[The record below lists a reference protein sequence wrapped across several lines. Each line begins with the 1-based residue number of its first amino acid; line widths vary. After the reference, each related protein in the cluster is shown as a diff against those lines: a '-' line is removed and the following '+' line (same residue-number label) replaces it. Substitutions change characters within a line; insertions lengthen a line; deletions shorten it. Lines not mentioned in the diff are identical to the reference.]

1 MALYGLSQ
9 RTTATAAAS
18 ASWEVRSAA
27 TNKPRVMEVAI
38 SQSAATAGVYG
49 LGRPGAIGVTPT
61 SPQNFVAE
69 GDASAPT
76 SLSTAAVA
84 WGTGPTV
91 PTNFN
96 RRVSCAATVGV
107 GVIWTF
113 PRGLDIAV
121 SSSII
126 VWIIATAPVC
136 DVWAV
141 IDE

>member
-18 ASWEVRSAA
+18 ANWEIRSAA
-27 TNKPRVMEVAI
+27 TNKPRIMEIGI
-38 SQSAATAGVYG
+38 SQVTAVAGSFG

-84 WGTGPTV
+84 WATGPTV

-96 RRVSCAATVGV
+96 RRITCAATIGV

-113 PRGLDIAV
+113 PRGMDIAV
-121 SSSII
+121 SSSVI
-126 VWIIATAPVC
+126 VWIIATAPTC
-136 DVWAV
+136 DQWAV